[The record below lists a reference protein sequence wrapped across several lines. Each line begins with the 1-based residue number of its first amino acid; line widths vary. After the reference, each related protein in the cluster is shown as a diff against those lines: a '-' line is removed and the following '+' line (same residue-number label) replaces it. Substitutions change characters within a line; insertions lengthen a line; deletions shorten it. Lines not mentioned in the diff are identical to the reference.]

1 MLSPAG
7 IIEAARAMAASFT
20 RCLKMKYKATVA
32 KNTNE
37 TAVMTSM
44 GRSAT
49 HADTG
54 MSSKAFHAVQR
65 ASITP
70 QVPLNARAAGATNN
84 APPARIRP
92 MTPTAIAP
100 AARNDWGVRSQAM
113 AAQSANALHMLIE

>member
-1 MLSPAG
+1 M
-7 IIEAARAMAASFT
+7 IE
-20 RCLKMKYKATVA
+20 

-37 TAVMTSM
+37 IAVITSM

-54 MSSKAFHAVQR
+54 ISCKALQAVQR

-70 QVPLNARAAGATNN
+70 QVPFKALAARAARS
-84 APPARIRP
+84 APLAKIRP
-92 MTPTAIAP
+92 ITPTAIAP
-100 AARNDWGVRSQAM
+100 AARNDWGVRSQAI

>member
-1 MLSPAG
+1 M
-7 IIEAARAMAASFT
+7 IE
-20 RCLKMKYKATVA
+20 

-37 TAVMTSM
+37 TAVITSM

-54 MSSKAFHAVQR
+54 ISSKALHAVQR

-70 QVPLNARAAGATNN
+70 QFPFKGGAARAANR

-100 AARNDWGVRSQAM
+100 AAGNGWGVRSQAM
-113 AAQSANALHMLIE
+113 AAQSPNALHMLIES